1 MTATADAGSTA
12 LAVPNDLA
20 GALLPIAAELSR
32 LEENARYSQ
41 QSQFEQSK
49 IWRSTNL
56 QLGIPA
62 AVLAAVAGTIMLV
75 SEEWQV
81 FAAIVS
87 LLSAALAT
95 TTTTLSAERRS
106 DRAATAA
113 NAYRDI
119 QMEARQ
125 LLLIDLGRLEYD
137 DARDRLRNL
146 TDRYAEISRGAEPV
160 LRRAY
165 VSAKKNLAAG
175 GQTHSIDTKDP
186 NE

>member
-1 MTATADAGSTA
+1 MTATAEATITA
-12 LAVPNDLA
+12 LAVPNDL
-20 GALLPIAAELSR
+20 GGELLPVAAELSR

-49 IWRSTNL
+49 IWRNTNL
-56 QLGIPA
+56 RLGIPA
-62 AVLAAVAGTIMLV
+62 AVLAGVAGTTMLV
-75 SEEWQV
+75 SDEWRV

-119 QMEARQ
+119 QTEARQ

-165 VSAKKNLAAG
+165 VRAQKNLAAG
-175 GQTHSIDTKDP
+175 GQSHAIDRQDP